1 MMQTSRSRRPWPV
14 ARVLRLSWVGLL
26 ALLLGA
32 CHFDM
37 YNQPK
42 VQTYDPSSF
51 FADGRGSRP
60 NVPGAV
66 AVNGVQSDAYL
77 YTGLLDGAE
86 GDVMPFAVS
95 RELLERGQAQYNIW
109 CAVCHGEAGY
119 GESAVAQ
126 RGGIVPANFHQQRL
140 RDAPIGHF
148 FTVISNGVY
157 RGDPANGGYQSM
169 YAYAS
174 RISAEDRWAIAA
186 YLRALQL
193 SQNATVEDVPA
204 DQRATL
210 GQ

>member
-1 MMQTSRSRRPWPV
+1 MQPLCVHRRIPV
-14 ARVLRLSWVGLL
+14 IRLARYGWVIFLAALL
-26 ALLLGA
+26 AA
-32 CHFDM
+32 CHQDM

-42 VQTYDPSSF
+42 VQTYDPSTF

-66 AVNGVQSDAYL
+66 AVGAVQTDTYL
-77 YTGLLDGAE
+77 YTGLIDGVE
-86 GDVMPFAVS
+86 GDVMPFEVT
-95 RELLERGQAQYNIW
+95 RPLLERGQRLYNIW

-119 GESAVAQ
+119 GVSVVAQ

-148 FTVISNGVY
+148 FVIITNGVY
-157 RGDPANGGYQSM
+157 RGDPEQGGYQSM
-169 YAYAS
+169 YSYAS

-186 YLRALQL
+186 YIRALQL
-193 SQNATVEDVPA
+193 SQNATLDDVPPE
-204 DQRATL
+204 QRATL